1 MRYYSDKTQKFYA
14 TEKECLEAE
23 VEAKKAENL
32 ARIEK
37 ERQERELKEKKE
49 KDAAERKA
57 MAAEIEE
64 ARKAM
69 VAAQKAYSEKLQAF
83 VNRWHTYHYTTSDV
97 NEIPSLFSLFD
108 KFFL

>member
-23 VEAKKAENL
+23 LKAKEAENL
-32 ARIEK
+32 ARIQK
-37 ERQERELKEKKE
+37 EREERELKEKKE

-83 VNRWHTYHYTTSDV
+83 VKKWHTYHYTTSDIS
-97 NEIPSLFSLFD
+97 EIPSLFNLFD